1 MASSPL
7 QACEERRALRVGRG
21 MSLSRPRM
29 ARPLLGQLGTQQEA
43 VVKQASCE
51 VTVPADHIWA
61 ECVLGRRAAVQES
74 SGNVGQG

>member
-1 MASSPL
+1 MPL
-7 QACEERRALRVGRG
+7 
-21 MSLSRPRM
+21 SWPRM